1 LPAANFQFFTDSKLE
16 IGNRKL
22 AISLFDKF
30 SELKIMAVQL
40 SFWEKDRYF
49 SNIDVVIAGSGIVG
63 LNAALC
69 LKEKMPA
76 LNILVAERGALPS
89 GASTKNAGFACFG
102 SVSELIDDLNKLPEE
117 EVFGLVAKRFEGLK
131 RLRAKIGDVNMRF
144 EENGGYEVFDDEKNY
159 QECADKIPDFN
170 AELKHIIG
178 RNEVYKNA
186 DAEISRLGFKNVKH
200 MIVCSAEGQIDTG
213 RMMET
218 LLEKVKTAGI
228 KILNG
233 LHITGFETE
242 SNGLVLQ
249 TEQGYSIPTKRLLI
263 CTNGFAK
270 QLLPEEDVEPA
281 RAQVLITSPI
291 PSLKLKGTF
300 HYDKGYYY
308 FRNVGDRVLFGGGR
322 NLDFKTENTSEHSTT
337 PLIQDKLDELLRDM
351 ILPGIKYSVEQRW
364 SGTMGVG
371 AKKEP
376 IVKKIREFVYCA
388 VRMGGMGVAL
398 GSLTGEEAA
407 VLVEESL

>member
-1 LPAANFQFFTDSKLE
+1 MMQ
-16 IGNRKL
+16 
-22 AISLFDKF
+22 
-30 SELKIMAVQL
+30 VQL
-40 SFWEKDRYF
+40 SFWEHERYF

-69 LKEKMPA
+69 LKEKSPK

-102 SVSELIDDLNKLPEE
+102 SVSELIDDLGKMSEE
-117 EVFGLVAKRFEGLK
+117 EVFALVGKRFEGLK
-131 RLRAKIGDVNMRF
+131 RLRSRIGDGGMHF
-144 EENGGYEVFDDEKNY
+144 EENGGYEVFDQEKNY
-159 QECADKIPDFN
+159 QECADKIADFN
-170 AELKHIIG
+170 LKLKNIIG

-186 DAEISRLGFKNVKH
+186 DGEISRFGFKNVKH
-200 MIVCSAEGQIDTG
+200 MIVCPAEGQIDTG
-213 RMMET
+213 LMMEA
-218 LLEKVKTAGI
+218 LIEKVKSAGI

-233 LHITGFETE
+233 LHITKFETE
-242 SNGLVLQ
+242 SDGLVLQ
-249 TEQGYSIPTKRLLI
+249 TENGYSIKTKRLLI

-270 QLLPEEDVEPA
+270 QLLPNEDVEPA

-291 PSLKLKGTF
+291 PSLKIKGTF
-300 HYDKGYYY
+300 HYDKGFYY

-322 NLDFKTENTSEHSTT
+322 NLDLLTENTSEHSIT
-337 PLIQDKLDELLRDM
+337 PLIQNKLDELLREM

-376 IVKKIREFVYCA
+376 IVKKIQEHVYCA
-388 VRMGGMGVAL
+388 VRMGGMGIAL

-407 VLVEESL
+407 DLVKQSF